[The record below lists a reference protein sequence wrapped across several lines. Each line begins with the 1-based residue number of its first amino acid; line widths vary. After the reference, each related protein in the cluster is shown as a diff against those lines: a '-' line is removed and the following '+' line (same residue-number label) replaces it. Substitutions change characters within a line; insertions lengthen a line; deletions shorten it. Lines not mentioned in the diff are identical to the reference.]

1 MTNSQMSGQQRGTSQ
16 VAVGRSGETPPA
28 YRRHIFSLLLLT
40 SGFCGIS
47 YEVLYG
53 RILGNLIGDQF
64 AVSAAILLTFL
75 AGIGLGTL
83 FAHRLWPYLWAVEGA
98 IGLYAMTMA
107 AGSGL
112 LDSFLFTAFAH
123 SRLQLWALLGVC
135 IGLVLMP
142 AFLIGTSL
150 PLFAGYMSRLVEG
163 LVFSRVYAI
172 YNLGAAIVVLLI
184 EFGLI
189 RRLGIRGGTVAIGI
203 LNLLVGATLYFKYT
217 DLRKRS
223 AVRAGWETAIN
234 FPRRHVGALV
244 MLSVASAVFQLNMIK
259 LGECLFGPF
268 RETFALILTLVFLGL
283 AAGST
288 LVRFLHL
295 SFDMAVMLVLFGL
308 LWISGGFTWCS
319 QIYATHYAAASE
331 NYWMLVGL
339 KLSVLAILML
349 GPAIAFGAAI
359 PALITRQ
366 LDVAR
371 ESGLLLFAS
380 SMGNVVGFL
389 VMVLYLHQHLDYGVV
404 LIIVAAF
411 SAVALAVHGPVLA
424 YRSLLA
430 VVLVG
435 FCIIVHEH
443 YWDEGLLY
451 LGHTSFHSA
460 EDLAEE
466 RSELESLEVFKAPR
480 DVFSIVWKDDSPYFF
495 INGYVSMVLD
505 SPWEPMVGGLSAVFS
520 PRPDRALVLGVGSG
534 NTAAV
539 VGLLF
544 DRTDGVEINR
554 AVLDNPHRMK
564 AYNFDILH
572 IPGVRLIHDDAIR
585 YVKGTDARY
594 SLIINTVTSPLY
606 FSSAKLY
613 TLEFL
618 TSVRARLLPAG
629 VYVTWVDSRVGERG
643 IEIML
648 KTLGEAFPYCGL
660 AYVRASYFLLL
671 CSESPLHVHQPEIVA
686 RHPVLGPH
694 FLEEFETDPALLA
707 YAFMHPDAPA
717 LVGNPD
723 TPVNTLDFPA
733 LEFEMTRLRK
743 RGYREFQSRLRDA
756 MNLAEIESAFTP
768 ELDFKPVNLVIHAEN
783 VLGDSRYTLQW
794 ERLVRVQVSNYV
806 EQYSRAVISQE
817 DGEGTADAFHNLGF
831 RLLKRDAYE
840 DAIVAF
846 RKALAMNPERNNT
859 YFNLGACYE
868 KLGKYEEALENYRA
882 ELNVDP
888 DDEDVPYRV
897 GRVLVKMGRNQE
909 AVEELMR
916 ATELTPIFR
925 VFFYLGQAYEGL
937 GETGDAIAAYDRAH
951 AIQPDHEGPLSALE
965 RLADN
970 DTR

>member
-1 MTNSQMSGQQRGTSQ
+1 MTNSQMSGQQRGTPE
-16 VAVGRSGETPPA
+16 AAAGRSAERPPA

-98 IGLYAMTMA
+98 IGLYAMTIA

-112 LDSFLFTAFAH
+112 LDSFIFTAFAD

-135 IGLVLMP
+135 IGLVLAP

-163 LVFSRVYAI
+163 LVFSRVYAV

-189 RRLGIRGGTVAIGI
+189 RSLGIRGGTVAIGI
-203 LNLLVGATLYFKYT
+203 LNLLVGATLYFKYA

-234 FPRRHVGALV
+234 FPRRQIGALV
-244 MLSVASAVFQLNMIK
+244 LLSVGSAVFQLNMVK

-295 SFDMAVMLVLFGL
+295 SFDVVVMLVLLGL
-308 LWISGGFTWCS
+308 MWMLGGFSWCS
-319 QIYATHYAAASE
+319 QIYATWNADASE
-331 NYWMLVGL
+331 HYWLLVGL
-339 KLSVLAILML
+339 KLSLLAVLML
-349 GPAIAFGAAI
+349 GPALAFGAAI

-366 LDVAR
+366 RDVAR

-380 SMGNVVGFL
+380 SMGNVGGFL
-389 VMVLYLHQHLDYGVV
+389 VMVLYLHQRLDYGVI
-404 LIIVAAF
+404 LIVVAGL

-430 VVLVG
+430 LVLVV
-435 FCIIVHEH
+435 FCIFLHKH

-451 LGHTSFHSA
+451 LGHTAFDSK
-460 EDLAEE
+460 EELAEE
-466 RSELESLEVFKAPR
+466 QSELESLEVFKAPR

-505 SPWEPMVGGLSAVFS
+505 SPWEPIVGGLSAVFS
-520 PRPDRALVLGVGSG
+520 PGTDRALILGVGSG
-534 NTAAV
+534 NTAGV

-544 DRTDGVEINR
+544 DRTDGVEING
-554 AVLDNPHRMK
+554 AVLDNLQRMEP
-564 AYNFDILH
+564 YNFDILH
-572 IPGVRLIHDDAIR
+572 NPRVRLIHDDAIR

-613 TLEFL
+613 TLDFL
-618 TSVRARLLPAG
+618 TSVRSRLLSAG

-660 AYVRASYFLLL
+660 AYVRSSYFLLL
-671 CSESPLHVHQPEIVA
+671 CSESPLHVRQPEIVA

-694 FLEEFETDPALLA
+694 FSDEFEIDPALLA
-707 YAFMHPDAPA
+707 YAFMHPNAPA

-733 LEFEMTRLRK
+733 LEFEMTRLRE
-743 RGYREFQSRLRDA
+743 RGYRAFQLRLRDA
-756 MNLAEIESAFTP
+756 MNLDEVKSALTP
-768 ELDFKPVNLVIHAEN
+768 ELDFNPFNLVIHAEN
-783 VLGDSRYTLQW
+783 ILGDSRYTRQW
-794 ERLVRVQVSNYV
+794 ERLLRGEVSNYD
-806 EQYSRAVISQE
+806 EQHFRASIGRE
-817 DGEGTADAFHNLGF
+817 EGELTADELHKLGY
-831 RLLKRDAYE
+831 RLLKADAYE
-840 DAIVAF
+840 EAIVAF
-846 RKALAMNPERNNT
+846 RKALARNPERDNS

-868 KLGKYEEALENYRA
+868 KLGKYEEALVNYRA

-888 DDEDVPYRV
+888 EDGDVPYRV
-897 GRVLVKMGRNQE
+897 GRVLVKMGRNEE
-909 AVEELMR
+909 ALGELR
-916 ATELTPIFR
+916 EATKLTPKSWIFY
-925 VFFYLGQAYEGL
+925 YLGRAYEGL
-937 GETGDAIAAYDRAH
+937 GRNSLAAKAYSEAIKLDVENDSARK
-951 AIQPDHEGPLSALE
+951 ALE
-965 RLADN
+965 SLGIE
-970 DTR
+970 